1 MCGLFDNSERRKVNR
16 DVAGCENDLSTLLRG
31 NVTLKKAEE
40 STIGEFVIVA
50 IARLQEHTFTGI
62 QRLVERV
69 LKNEEFN
76 PNYHYRETIS
86 LGDEWYGRLSD
97 NVRIRGAK
105 SLACLAMSGEA
116 RSEDCEEANELRK
129 EANKAEL
136 AVSSRFG
143 QPCAIPRQAA
153 GFANTNIL
161 ILRPSAKKIKPDG
174 SVSVVGKRR
183 VTIVV
188 RKSN

>member
-1 MCGLFDNSERRKVNR
+1 MNFSLLYK
-16 DVAGCENDLSTLLRG
+16 ENILIFCSTQPTTQIRW
-31 NVTLKKAEE
+31 
-40 STIGEFVIVA
+40 IFC
-50 IARLQEHTFTGI
+50 Q
-62 QRLVERV
+62 
-69 LKNEEFN
+69 

-188 RKSN
+188 RKSNWMWIWANFYTCVRKV

>member
-76 PNYHYRETIS
+76 
-86 LGDEWYGRLSD
+86 
-97 NVRIRGAK
+97 V
-105 SLACLAMSGEA
+105 
-116 RSEDCEEANELRK
+116 
-129 EANKAEL
+129 
-136 AVSSRFG
+136 
-143 QPCAIPRQAA
+143 
-153 GFANTNIL
+153 
-161 ILRPSAKKIKPDG
+161 
-174 SVSVVGKRR
+174 
-183 VTIVV
+183 
-188 RKSN
+188 